1 MRLQALTFRI
11 LAAALLACA
20 VAPCAFGQKGE
31 GQTPSRRPATGASQ
45 AGRRQNEGAR
55 KSRDIKLAAAA
66 LLDAAEA
73 ARAFD
78 DLYYKVRIQAEAAD
92 ALWPFDEQSARA
104 ILARAWEAATAPG
117 VIPAFRQEGESD
129 DDAIDTA
136 LTARRIVIARAAK
149 HDARL
154 AESYL
159 KGLMQGLE
167 GPGGD
172 GQGVSAEESA
182 PRRDVWRQ
190 PSADAVQRLQTA
202 YALVAQGEY
211 KSAAAIVAPVINEG
225 VSRDLLDLIVSIRAH
240 APREGDALYLALLE
254 RTRADPEADANDVLL
269 LSQPIVS
276 PDLRI
281 FIRADGSAHV
291 GQRISDD
298 EAVSRAFSAS
308 AAEARRAFFATAAAV
323 LLRPSP
329 APADGAASSSDAATY
344 FAVGRLLP
352 FFEREAPQYVP
363 QLNARMSGLA
373 AGMEASR
380 RESLSTNMGTL
391 SLAPKNPSDPL
402 GPLLDEAARD
412 PRERERALLEA
423 VSYAARHMLWD
434 RARVVAARI
443 EDAGAEREAR
453 RIITLYQVMN
463 VVRSYDEE
471 ADGFE
476 RAADFV
482 RGADAPPEFR
492 AAGLAQ
498 AAELAARA
506 GRQARA
512 GALLD
517 EAALFA
523 NQAAKEDGRRL
534 TALTLVAQS
543 AARINS
549 ARIWDILAALVR
561 SVNESEDPLAVNLWF
576 EVSYSYPHGS
586 DTFTIPEESLDL
598 EDIFATAARLD
609 FGRTLAGV
617 RPLQDEITRASVT
630 VAAARAAL
638 VKSGDSRGDKAR

>member
-1 MRLQALTFRI
+1 MRSKSLKFRT
-11 LAAALLACA
+11 LAAVLLACA
-20 VAPCAFGQKGE
+20 AAPGAHAQKVE
-31 GQTPSRRPATGASQ
+31 GPTPPRRAAAESKQ
-45 AGRRQNEGAR
+45 AARKRSENAR
-55 KSRDIKLAAAA
+55 KSADIKKAVAA
-66 LLDAAEA
+66 LLETAEA

-78 DLYYKVRIQAEAAD
+78 DLYYKVKIQAEAAD
-92 ALWPFDEQSARA
+92 LLWPFDEQSARA

-117 VIPAFRQEGESD
+117 VVPAFRQEGESD

-154 AESYL
+154 AESYM

-167 GPGGD
+167 GSGGD
-172 GQGVSAEESA
+172 GQGASAEDRTSR
-182 PRRDVWRQ
+182 PRDVWRQ

-202 YALVAQGEY
+202 YALAAQGEY
-211 KSAAAIVAPVINEG
+211 KSAAAIVAPVVNEG
-225 VSRDLLDLIVSIRAH
+225 VSTDLLDLIVSIRAH

-254 RTRADPEADANDVLL
+254 RTRADPEANANDVLL

-281 FIRADGSAHV
+281 FISADGSAHA

-329 APADGAASSSDAATY
+329 APADGASPDSATY

-363 QLNARMSGLA
+363 QLNARMSGLG

-380 RESLSTNMGTL
+380 RESLSANMGTL
-391 SLAPKNPSDPL
+391 SLAPKNPPDPL
-402 GPLLDEAARD
+402 GPHLDELARD
-412 PRERERALLEA
+412 PRDRDRVLLGA
-423 VSYAARHMLWD
+423 VAYAARRMLWE
-434 RARVVAARI
+434 RARTLAARI

-463 VVRSYDEE
+463 VAHSYDEE

-482 RGADAPPEFR
+482 RGADVPPEFR

-498 AAELAARA
+498 AAELTARV
-506 GRQARA
+506 GGQARA
-512 GALLD
+512 AALLD
-517 EAALFA
+517 EAVLFA

-534 TALTLVAQS
+534 TALALVAQS

-549 ARIWDILAALVR
+549 ARTWDVLAALAR
-561 SVNESEDPLAVNLWF
+561 GANESEDPLAVNLWF
-576 EVSYSYPHGS
+576 EVSYSYPNGG
-586 DTFTIPEESLDL
+586 DMLTIPEESLDL

-617 RPLQDEITRASVT
+617 RTLQDEVTRASAT

-638 VKSGDSRGDKAR
+638 GQSGDARGDKAR